1 MIKKLGITVLL
12 ASTLLLAACGESGVS
27 LSGKTSTKVDSSLS
41 STSVTEEEALQ
52 ALADGLSIMEYDTI
66 GLTAGIDGTFDLEF
80 TNVATQTEINQE
92 EMTVTQAVTK
102 YDIAVEAHNFLA
114 QAKLGDLV
122 LDQEGNIPLQDAYIE
137 GTMTGDL
144 GIDVRTDTTIL
155 VNGVAIEG
163 GGGTTTFV
171 IPVTTF
177 NEAVHIKDE
186 YVYLDISDE
195 AITALGGVNDG
206 TLSNKMLLPCP
217 PGTMDLSFLGEI
229 KAQAPALL
237 EEFIQNEGT
246 LGATCTKNSENIYN
260 MHFVFSGEM
269 MMEMVVAYIMSVY
282 GVVQSPTTTSGMPTM
297 EDSIRELLKD
307 LEFGELIADLSYSEA
322 GDYFALDLQNLVVT
336 GEIDLQTG
344 TDPLTIDADLD
355 LSLIYE
361 PGVEV
366 DTNWTPEGD
375 YTSPAM

>member
-171 IPVTTF
+171 IPV
-177 NEAVHIKDE
+177 DE
-186 YVYLDISDE
+186 KALLPITV
-195 AITALGGVNDG
+195 TALPSICDG
-206 TLSNKMLLPCP
+206 MT
-217 PGTMDLSFLGEI
+217 
-229 KAQAPALL
+229 
-237 EEFIQNEGT
+237 
-246 LGATCTKNSENIYN
+246 NST
-260 MHFVFSGEM
+260 
-269 MMEMVVAYIMSVY
+269 
-282 GVVQSPTTTSGMPTM
+282 P
-297 EDSIRELLKD
+297 
-307 LEFGELIADLSYSEA
+307 SYSD
-322 GDYFALDLQNLVVT
+322 GF
-336 GEIDLQTG
+336 
-344 TDPLTIDADLD
+344 
-355 LSLIYE
+355 S
-361 PGVEV
+361 
-366 DTNWTPEGD
+366 
-375 YTSPAM
+375 SPVIVNVSSSFSM